1 MRNFL
6 KPALMALLLAGSAV
20 ATVSSASAHDY
31 NGGYDQSYGNRD
43 YRSYGNGDYRDHGSW
58 HSRDRGRGDWYR
70 HDRFEHS
77 HYRGYDRHDWRD
89 HRYGD

>member
-31 NGGYDQSYGNRD
+31 YGGYDQSYGN
-43 YRSYGNGDYRDHGSW
+43 GDYRNHDHGGW
-58 HSRDRGRGDWYR
+58 RYRDRDRGYGSWYR

-77 HYRGYDRHDWRD
+77 RYRDGGHDRHDWRD
-89 HRYGD
+89 HRHG